1 MVAIQLTIAK
11 GAQAG
16 AQALFEQ
23 PEVLIGRTEDN
34 DVVLLQGGV
43 SRRHAR
49 VYVDGSGAWAEDLGS
64 ANGTLVNGK
73 RLEQPRRLRE
83 GDEITVGAVVL
94 MVSLPDDGAGPEVS
108 NTHILGDDVDEPS
121 ETSGAGDRDE
131 EFSEATAPLP
141 PAAPLGPLPRARRA
155 PAREPEKLSEVSEV
169 SDAGPGEGTVPVD
182 ADEVAEAIDAAA
194 TRLNP
199 IGTPS
204 APRRG
209 AGPEA
214 KAPVAKAPVPKA
226 PVAAEALESAAT
238 RLNPIVPAP
247 AAVAPAAVGLEIERA
262 QTRML
267 ELPLEARA
275 ADVKRKLRSIDAGQ
289 LESQGASALARA
301 APRDELRVLSAAA
314 SSPVREVRG
323 NLAKMDA
330 VDRVR
335 LRRELSDTMGGQLRL
350 WWLDLEQGARRLTL
364 AALLLVTLGIVAT
377 LWFVFRPAGGADRGP
392 TGPEP
397 VALGS
402 VPAAGTFGWGEG
414 VTWPNREQ
422 KTFSFEFVSPTRVV
436 AVLHFEAADISQDE
450 VVITLNGIDLGSVEA
465 DTASVR
471 DREHEWV
478 LPLLQLR
485 SGEPNQ
491 VIFDNRNN
499 PPGSETWRIKDP
511 WVEIIPVPELS
522 DRQLVVAARE
532 HAARGSALIDKREVG
547 ADNLF
552 KAWKAYRE
560 AWITLEPLSEHPP
573 LYHDVRLRMNQLKA
587 EMDTLCGTL
596 LLDFQRAIEL
606 NQRRKAKVALQDV
619 MRHFPTPEHR
629 CHNQALARYNEYSL

>member
-49 VYVDGSGAWAEDLGS
+49 VYADGGGAWAEDLGS
-64 ANGTLVNGK
+64 ANGTLVNGQ
-73 RLEQPRRLRE
+73 RLERPRRLRS

-94 MVSLPDDGAGPEVS
+94 VVSLPADEVEPEVS
-108 NTHILGDDVDEPS
+108 NTHILGDDAAEVS
-121 ETSGAGDRDE
+121 ETSSRGDDDE
-131 EFSEATAPLP
+131 PSEATAPIP
-141 PAAPLGPLPRARRA
+141 PSAPLGPLPRAKRA
-155 PAREPEKLSEVSEV
+155 RPREEVAEAPEDSEVSGDGV
-169 SDAGPGEGTVPVD
+169 NGTVPVD
-182 ADEVAEAIDAAA
+182 ADEVAAAMNAAA

-199 IGTPS
+199 IGTP
-204 APRRG
+204 AT
-209 AGPEA
+209 A
-214 KAPVAKAPVPKA
+214 KAPPAASKAAPAPVMD
-226 PVAAEALESAAT
+226 VELEAAAT
-238 RLNPIVPAP
+238 RLNAIGPAVES
-247 AAVAPAAVGLEIERA
+247 AAPQAGVGLEIERA

-267 ELPLEARA
+267 ELPIEARA
-275 ADVKRKLRSIDAGQ
+275 ADVKRKLRSIEAGQ
-289 LESQGASALARA
+289 LESAGSLALARST
-301 APRDELRVLSAAA
+301 PREALDVVPAAA
-314 SSPVREVRG
+314 PVREVPRG
-323 NLAKMDA
+323 NLSKMDA

-335 LRRELSDTMGGQLRL
+335 LRRELSDTIGGQLRL
-350 WWLDLEQGARRLTL
+350 WWIDLEAGARRITV
-364 AALLLVTLGIVAT
+364 AALLLLLVGVGAT
-377 LWFVFRPAGGADRGP
+377 LWFVFRPADGGQRGP
-392 TGPEP
+392 SGPEP

-402 VPAAGTFGWGEG
+402 APAEGSFGWGEG

-422 KTFSFEFVSPTRVV
+422 KGFNFEFVSPTRVV

-450 VVITLNGIDLGSVEA
+450 VLITLNGIELGRVEA
-465 DTASVR
+465 DTAGVR

-485 SGEPNQ
+485 SGEPNR
-491 VIFDNRNN
+491 VSFDNRNN
-499 PPGSETWRIKDP
+499 PPGNETWRIKGP
-511 WVEIIPVPELS
+511 WVEIIPVPELT
-522 DRQLVVAARE
+522 DRQLIEAARE
-532 HAARGSALIDKREVG
+532 HAARGSELNDKREVG
-547 ADNLF
+547 SDNLF

-560 AWITLEPLSEHPP
+560 AWITLEPLSQHPP
-573 LYHDVRLRMNQLKA
+573 LHEDVRLRMNQLKS

-606 NQRRKAKVALQDV
+606 NQRRKAKAALQDV
-619 MRHFPTPEHR
+619 VRHFPTPEHR